1 MKHPKRITVLL
12 SDAEAARFAAYCR
25 EHGHKKATL
34 VARLIREFLD
44 AKQYPQP
51 EPVQNTPSGRQS

>member
-12 SDAEAARFAAYCR
+12 SDAEVARFAAYCR

-34 VARLIREFLD
+34 VARLIREFLRLFVISCGT
-44 AKQYPQP
+44 Q
-51 EPVQNTPSGRQS
+51 QSQ